1 MRLLSEGM
9 MKMKRAVIL
18 TASIGGGHNATSR
31 AIKEY
36 ADDFRE
42 DYEVIIVDVLDYIR
56 PMLSKFVG
64 KTYELNVKNFP
75 EFYGWQYELNNS
87 TDGKIAKNLLPFQSK
102 LKELV
107 DEYTPDVIICVH
119 PISVTSIIKVREKYE
134 LSYQVMVVVTDYDY
148 HASWIHKDVD
158 RFIVSSN
165 FMKLKLIHDEI
176 PLERISVT
184 GIPTSVSLHQR
195 VDKFKARYMLNL
207 KDKPTILIMGGSF
220 GAGNLKKLMT
230 ALLESSLDVQ
240 SIFISGS
247 NKKVRKALLKL
258 AEGTDKDIIIEGF
271 TDRISQYMD
280 AADLLVT
287 KPGGLTVT
295 EALIKNLPLII
306 TKPIPGQEEENATYL
321 LNHGIGVRLD
331 KEEELPVLIED
342 LLQDEIRIKYMKEL
356 QNNYAKPDAAKD
368 LFEVMDGLFM
378 SDTEN

>member
-1 MRLLSEGM
+1 
-9 MKMKRAVIL
+9 MKRVVIL
-18 TASIGGGHNATSR
+18 TASIGGGHNATSK

-36 ADDFRE
+36 ADGFRE
-42 DYEVIIVDVLDYIR
+42 EYEVIIVDVLEYIR
-56 PMLSKFVG
+56 PLLSKFVG

-75 EFYGWQYELNNS
+75 EFYGWQYELNNT

-107 DEYTPDVIICVH
+107 DEYEPDVIICVH
-119 PISVTSIIKVREKYE
+119 PISVNSIIKVREKFDLNY
-134 LSYQVMVVVTDYDY
+134 LVMVVVTDYDY

-176 PLERISVT
+176 PVDRISVT
-184 GIPTSVSLHQR
+184 GIPTSMVLHQKL
-195 VDKFKARYMLNL
+195 DKFKARYMLSL
-207 KDKPTILIMGGSF
+207 KDKPTVLIMGGSF
-220 GAGNLKKLMT
+220 GAGNLKKLMNS
-230 ALLESSLDVQ
+230 LLESDLDVQ
-240 SIFISGS
+240 CVFITGS
-247 NKKVRKALLKL
+247 NKKVKKALLKL
-258 AEGTDKDIIIEGF
+258 SEGKEKDIIIEGF
-271 TDRISQYMD
+271 TDKIAQYMD

-342 LLQDEIRIKYMKEL
+342 LLLDEVRIRHMVEL
-356 QNNYAKPDAAKD
+356 QSHYAMPDAAKN
-368 LFEVMDGLFM
+368 LFEVMDGLFPEE
-378 SDTEN
+378 SES